1 MSTVYQRRVEQEWRL
16 LQLLANTN
24 PAIIESVRRAQEVRG
39 AVFSFSLQRTRAL
52 VGSLGDFQF
61 RDSHAVMLH
70 FPEFFPSVPIE
81 ASLVSP
87 VFHPNVHPENG
98 FVCLWGRFT
107 PGDTVREAV
116 SQLQRVITWELLNE
130 ESDHLMQPAA
140 IAWYKDALR
149 DIELPLRYEAV
160 SKPAE
165 FQEQRTYALRPPRSH
180 RRRLD

>member
-87 VFHPNVHPENG
+87 VF
-98 FVCLWGRFT
+98 
-107 PGDTVREAV
+107 
-116 SQLQRVITWELLNE
+116 
-130 ESDHLMQPAA
+130 LMQPAA